1 MRRTREESRAKKG
14 APHVIVCGNEKG
26 GSGKSTLAVHL
37 AVALMTSGYRVA
49 TIDLDG
55 RQRSMTRY
63 IDNRHAWSARQGV
76 RLEMPYHTGV
86 APSSLRSADEAEA
99 DEAARLLGSIEDL
112 DAEFQYIVIDT
123 PGADTYLNRLAH
135 RIADTLVTPMNDS
148 FVDLDVIG
156 RINPET
162 REIEGA
168 SQYAEAV
175 REARRERR
183 NLDGAVL
190 DWIVVRN
197 RLGNFSTRNERNV
210 DSFLRRLALD
220 LGFRIADG
228 ITERVIYREL
238 FPLGAT
244 VIDELDE
251 RVIGVRPTLS
261 HLAARQEI
269 RRLITALNLPTDELA
284 KRRAELRRQYA
295 ESSKR
300 PLELPDIFAR

>member
-1 MRRTREESRAKKG
+1 
-14 APHVIVCGNEKG
+14 
-26 GSGKSTLAVHL
+26 
-37 AVALMTSGYRVA
+37 MTEIR
-49 TIDLDG
+49 
-55 RQRSMTRY
+55 
-63 IDNRHAWSARQGV
+63 
-76 RLEMPYHTGV
+76 
-86 APSSLRSADEAEA
+86 
-99 DEAARLLGSIEDL
+99 
-112 DAEFQYIVIDT
+112 
-123 PGADTYLNRLAH
+123 
-135 RIADTLVTPMNDS
+135 
-148 FVDLDVIG
+148 

>member
-1 MRRTREESRAKKG
+1 MRWTRESAKTSIG

-26 GSGKSTLAVHL
+26 GSGKSTLAVHI
-37 AVALMTSGYRVA
+37 ATALMKSGYRVA

-63 IDNRHAWSARQGV
+63 LDNRHAWALRRHLRIDLPHHFSIQASVARN
-76 RLEMPYHTGV
+76 
-86 APSSLRSADEAEA
+86 ADEAEA
-99 DEAARLLGSIEDL
+99 DEASRLLGGIEEL
-112 DAEFQYIVIDT
+112 GAQFQYVVIDT

-148 FVDLDVIG
+148 FVDLDVLG
-156 RINPET
+156 RVDAET
-162 REIEGA
+162 LEIAGP

-175 REARRERR
+175 REARRERV

-197 RLGNFSTRNERNV
+197 RLGNFSTRNERKV
-210 DSFLRRLALD
+210 DSVLRKLALD

-228 ITERVIYREL
+228 ITERLIYREL
-238 FPLGAT
+238 FPLGVT

-251 RVIGVRPTLS
+251 KILGVRPTLS

-284 KRRAELRRQYA
+284 KRRTELRRQYA

-300 PLELPDIFAR
+300 PLKLPDIFVG